1 MIARLSLRC
10 LCVFAV
16 VGGCPL
22 FGAEPAMLW
31 DPATP
36 LPRAVDM
43 PVIAG
48 TRFAVIK
55 PYEFKQDGYRF
66 LHGVGLAWHKNRL
79 FASFGHNKGG
89 ENTGSEEA
97 RGRVSDDGGR
107 TWGETFTIDSGE
119 KPDLAVSHGVF
130 LSHGGQLHA
139 FMGVYYGTM
148 KRVHTRGY
156 LLDEA
161 TGRWA
166 PLGVVVE
173 RGFWPMQEPQ
183 RMEDGNWIMAG
194 ISARGDASAGGVH
207 PPAVAISRGDDLT
220 TWDLVVIPVAEGL
233 GVVPAAEGSEG
244 VWGESTV
251 ITQGRRITNIARYG
265 AKALALVATSDD
277 YGRTWTPSQPSN
289 LPMTT
294 SKPYAGRLSSGEPY
308 LICTTTADSGS
319 KRTPLTIAL
328 GPPGASTFSRVLV
341 IRRSEHAGE
350 VESHPGAQLSYP
362 YAIEHEGQLYVGYS
376 NSGGGV
382 GRVGE
387 GRQLWNN
394 NSGELAV
401 IPVAALRAN

>member
-1 MIARLSLRC
+1 MVVQSTLRM
-10 LCVFAV
+10 LCVFAIL
-16 VGGCPL
+16 VGCHL
-22 FGAEPAMLW
+22 VAAEPAMLW
-31 DPATP
+31 DPAVP
-36 LPRAVDM
+36 LPHAVDM

-55 PYEFKQDGYRF
+55 PYEFEQDGYRF

-79 FASFGHNKGG
+79 YASFGHNKRA

-107 TWGETFTIDSGE
+107 TWGETFTIDSGDE
-119 KPDLAVSHGVF
+119 PDLAVSHGVF
-130 LSHGGQLHA
+130 LSHGGRLHA
-139 FMGVYYGTM
+139 FMGAYYGTM

-156 LLDEA
+156 VLDEA
-161 TGRWA
+161 SGRWN
-166 PLGVVVE
+166 PLGVLVE
-173 RGFWPMQEPQ
+173 GGFWPLQEPQ

-194 ISARGDASAGGVH
+194 ISARGDASAGGVN
-207 PPAVAISRGDDLT
+207 PPAVAISRGDDFT

-233 GVVPAAEGSEG
+233 GT
-244 VWGESTV
+244 VWGESTLV
-251 ITQGRRITNIARYG
+251 AQGRRITNIARYG
-265 AKALALVATSDD
+265 ARALALVATSDD
-277 YGRTWTPSQPSN
+277 YGRTWTPSRPSN
-289 LPMTT
+289 LTMTT

-308 LICTTTADSGS
+308 LICTTTVDSGS

-328 GPPGASTFSRVLV
+328 GPPGESTFSRVLV
-341 IRRSEHAGE
+341 IRRSEHDGE

-362 YAIEHEGQLYVGYS
+362 YAIEHDGQLHVGYS

-401 IPVAALRAN
+401 IPVAALRAD

>member
-1 MIARLSLRC
+1 MIARLSLPV
-10 LCVFAV
+10 LCIFAIF
-16 VGGCPL
+16 GGCHL
-22 FGAEPAMLW
+22 FAAEPVMLW
-31 DPATP
+31 DPAVP

-79 FASFGHNKGG
+79 YASFGHNKGG

-107 TWGETFTIDSGE
+107 TWGETFTIDSGDE
-119 KPDLAVSHGVF
+119 PDLAVSHGVF
-130 LSHGGQLHA
+130 LSRDGRLHA
-139 FMGVYYGTM
+139 FMGAYYGTM

-156 LLDEA
+156 VLDEA

-166 PLGVVVE
+166 PLGVVVGG
-173 RGFWPMQEPQ
+173 GFWPMQEPQ

-194 ISARGDASAGGVH
+194 ISAGGDCSAGGVH
-207 PPAVAISRGDDLT
+207 PAAVAISRGDDFT
-220 TWDLVVIPVAEGL
+220 TWDLVAIPVVEGL
-233 GVVPAAEGSEG
+233 ET

-265 AKALALVATSDD
+265 ATALALVAASDD

-308 LICTTTADSGS
+308 LICTTTMDSGS

-341 IRRSEHAGE
+341 IRRSEHDREG
-350 VESHPGAQLSYP
+350 ESHPGAQLSYP
-362 YAIEHEGQLYVGYS
+362 YAIEHNGQLYVGYS
-376 NSGGGV
+376 NSGGGA

-401 IPVAALRAN
+401 IPIAALRAD

>member
-1 MIARLSLRC
+1 MNAQLTLRI
-10 LCVFAV
+10 LCSFAIF
-16 VGGCPL
+16 GGCHL
-22 FGAEPAMLW
+22 FAADTAMLW
-31 DPATP
+31 DPAVP

-48 TRFAVIK
+48 TRFAIMK

-79 FASFGHNKGG
+79 YTSFGHNKGG
-89 ENTGSEEA
+89 ENTGSEEV

-107 TWGETFTIDSGE
+107 TWGETFTIDSGDE
-119 KPDLAVSHGVF
+119 PDLAVSHGVF
-130 LSHGGQLHA
+130 LSHGGRLHA
-139 FMGVYYGTM
+139 FMGAYYRTM

-156 LLDEA
+156 VLDEA

-166 PLGVVVE
+166 AFGVVVE
-173 RGFWPMQEPQ
+173 GGFWPMQEPQ

-194 ISARGDASAGGVH
+194 ISAGGDCSAGGVH
-207 PPAVAISRGDDLT
+207 PAAVAISRGDDFT
-220 TWDLVVIPVAEGL
+220 TWDLVVIPVAEDL
-233 GVVPAAEGSEG
+233 GA
-244 VWGESTV
+244 VWGESTL

-265 AKALALVATSDD
+265 AKALALVAASDD
-277 YGRTWTPSQPSN
+277 YGRTWTPSQSSN

-308 LICTTTADSGS
+308 LICTTAMDSGS

-341 IRRSEHAGE
+341 IRRSEHDGE

-362 YAIEHEGQLYVGYS
+362 YAIEHDGQLYVGYS

-401 IPVAALRAN
+401 IPIAALRAD

>member
-1 MIARLSLRC
+1 MIARLSLPA
-10 LCVFAV
+10 LCIFAIF
-16 VGGCPL
+16 GGCHL
-22 FGAEPAMLW
+22 FAAEPVTLW
-31 DPATP
+31 DPAVP

-79 FASFGHNKGG
+79 YASFGHNKGG

-107 TWGETFTIDSGE
+107 TWGETFTIDSGD

-130 LSHGGQLHA
+130 LSHGGRLHA
-139 FMGVYYGTM
+139 FMGAYYGTM
-148 KRVHTRGY
+148 QRVHTRGY
-156 LLDEA
+156 VLDEA
-161 TGRWA
+161 SGRWN
-166 PLGVVVE
+166 PLGVLVE
-173 RGFWPMQEPQ
+173 GGFWPMQEPQ
-183 RMEDGNWIMAG
+183 RMDDGNWIMAG
-194 ISARGDASAGGVH
+194 ISAGGDCSAGGVH
-207 PPAVAISRGDDLT
+207 PAAVAISRGDDFT
-220 TWDLVVIPVAEGL
+220 NWDLVVIPVAEGL
-233 GVVPAAEGSEG
+233 GA
-244 VWGESTV
+244 VWGESTLV
-251 ITQGRRITNIARYG
+251 TQGRRITNISRYG

-277 YGRTWTPSQPSN
+277 HGRTWTPSQPSN

-341 IRRSEHAGE
+341 IRRSDHDGE

-362 YAIEHEGQLYVGYS
+362 YAIEHDGQLFVGYS

-387 GRQLWNN
+387 KRQLWNN

-401 IPVAALRAN
+401 IPIAALRAD

>member
-1 MIARLSLRC
+1 MMNARLPPPV
-10 LCVFAV
+10 LCIFAIF
-16 VGGCPL
+16 GGCHL
-22 FGAEPAMLW
+22 FAADPAMLW
-31 DPATP
+31 DPAVP
-36 LPRAVDM
+36 LPRAVDV

-79 FASFGHNKGG
+79 YASFGHNTEA
-89 ENTGSEEA
+89 ENTGREEA

-107 TWGETFTIDSGE
+107 TWGETFTIDSGDE
-119 KPDLAVSHGVF
+119 PDLAVSHGVF
-130 LSHGGQLHA
+130 LSHGGRLHA
-139 FMGVYYGTM
+139 FMGASYGTM

-156 LLDEA
+156 VLDEA

-166 PLGVVVE
+166 ALGVVVE
-173 RGFWPMQEPQ
+173 GGFWPMQEPQ

-194 ISARGDASAGGVH
+194 ISARGDCSAGGVH
-207 PPAVAISRGDDLT
+207 PAAVAISRGDDFT

-233 GVVPAAEGSEG
+233 GA
-244 VWGESTV
+244 VWGESTLV
-251 ITQGRRITNIARYG
+251 TQGRRITNIARYG
-265 AKALALVATSDD
+265 AKALALATTSDD
-277 YGRTWTPSQPSN
+277 YGCTWTPSQPSN

-341 IRRSEHAGE
+341 IRRSEHEGE

-362 YAIEHEGQLYVGYS
+362 YAIEYDGQLYVGYS
-376 NSGGGV
+376 NSGGDA

-401 IPVAALRAN
+401 VPVAALRAD

>member
-1 MIARLSLRC
+1 MMIARLSLPV
-10 LCVFAV
+10 LCVLAIF
-16 VGGCPL
+16 GGCHL
-22 FGAEPAMLW
+22 FAAEPATLW
-31 DPATP
+31 DPALP
-36 LPRAVDM
+36 LPCAVDM

-66 LHGVGLAWHKNRL
+66 LHGVALAWHQNRL
-79 FASFGHNKGG
+79 YASFGHNKGG

-119 KPDLAVSHGVF
+119 EPDLAVSHGVF
-130 LSHGGQLHA
+130 LSHAGRLHA
-139 FMGVYYGTM
+139 FMGAYYGTM

-156 LLDEA
+156 VLDEP
-161 TGRWA
+161 TRRWA

-173 RGFWPMQEPQ
+173 GGFWPMQEPQ

-207 PPAVAISRGDDLT
+207 PPAVAISRGDDFT

-233 GVVPAAEGSEG
+233 GG
-244 VWGESTV
+244 VWGESTLV
-251 ITQGRRITNIARYG
+251 TQGRRITNISRYG

-308 LICTTTADSGS
+308 LICTTAVDSGT

-328 GPPGASTFSRVLV
+328 GTPGKSTFSRVLV
-341 IRRSEHAGE
+341 IRRSEHDGE
-350 VESHPGAQLSYP
+350 VESHRGAQLSYP
-362 YAIEHEGQLYVGYS
+362 YAIEHDGQLYVGYS
-376 NSGGGV
+376 NSGGSV

-401 IPVAALRAN
+401 IPIAALRAD